1 MQCFNMDADYSF
13 DDFRE
18 IVSKLRSECP
28 WDKAQTLLSLKPC
41 FFDEAAETA
50 AGINIQEKTGDAG
63 NLCEEPGDLLLLIVL
78 ESRIAE
84 EKGLFSLDDVVCGIS
99 RKMIRRHP
107 HVFGSGF
114 TDESGRPARKWE
126 EIKRLEKA
134 GKTAEETA
142 YEKRAVKE
150 AKREAIQYFERNTKE
165 GQNI

>member
-63 NLCEEPGDLLLLIVL
+63 NLCEELGDLLLLIVL

-107 HVFGSGF
+107 HVFGGENYETAEASK
-114 TDESGRPARKWE
+114 ARWD
-126 EIKRLEKA
+126 EIKRQE
-134 GKTAEETA
+134 
-142 YEKRAVKE
+142 KE
-150 AKREAIQYFERNTKE
+150 AKRRGIRL
-165 GQNI
+165 